1 MVADHQIKVRT
12 NNMANSQKQ
21 VIYTDMPS
29 IVHYFIVVDE
39 VGKDGFFGGVSK
51 SMLKKNRLA
60 FDKIVRCK

>member
-39 VGKDGFFGGVSK
+39 VGKDGFLVVFQKV
-51 SMLKKNRLA
+51 
-60 FDKIVRCK
+60 C

>member
-39 VGKDGFFGGVSK
+39 VGKVMWF
-51 SMLKKNRLA
+51 
-60 FDKIVRCK
+60 